1 MRVAGSWLPA
11 ATGRTGEDCVPAGL
25 SKLSGMSEDRAVEVS
40 GPLVGVKVVDAAT
53 LFAGPMVATLLADFG
68 ADVIKVEHPQG
79 DSLRSLGW
87 EKDGVSL
94 WWAVVGRNKRAVTL
108 KLSHELGRSAM
119 LRLLEDADVLIE
131 NFRPGTMERWG
142 MGWEV
147 LHELNPSLIMV
158 RVTGFGQTGP
168 YRERAGFGTLA
179 ESMSGF
185 AHINGHPDGPP
196 TLPPFALA
204 DGIAAICGAFLTAAA
219 LRRRDGGDGAG
230 QMIDLSIYEPIFWL
244 LGPQAT
250 VYDQLGI
257 VQGRSGNTAPFTAPR
272 NAYLSRDGVWLGMSA
287 SSQSTAERTIR
298 LVGRPE
304 LVEEEWFANHAGR
317 LEHQDQLDEAIGA
330 WVGERDASEVVAA
343 FGEAGAAIA
352 PMLDIAGIFQDPQ
365 FLHNETI
372 TTVEDPAIGPV
383 RMQNLVGRLSATPG
397 LVRTTGAPLGA
408 HNREILG
415 YELGYSDAHLER
427 MADEGVISRD

>member
-1 MRVAGSWLPA
+1 MEN
-11 ATGRTGEDCVPAGL
+11 GRTGEA
-25 SKLSGMSEDRAVEVS
+25 A
-40 GPLVGVKVVDAAT
+40 GPLAGVKVIDVAT
-53 LFAGPMVATLLADFG
+53 LFAGPMVATLLGDFG

-79 DSLRSLGW
+79 DSLRNLGW

-94 WWAVVGRNKRAVTL
+94 WWAVVSRNKRAVTL
-108 KLSHELGRSAM
+108 KLSHELGRDAL
-119 LRLLEDADVLIE
+119 LRLVEDADVLIE

-142 MGWEV
+142 LGWRV
-147 LHELNPSLIMV
+147 LHELNPRLIMV

-185 AHINGHPDGPP
+185 AQINGHPDGPP

-204 DGIAAICGAFLTAAA
+204 DGITAICGAFLTAAA
-219 LRRRDGGDGAG
+219 LRSRDLGDGIG

-250 VYDQLGI
+250 VYDQLGL
-257 VQGRSGNTAPFTAPR
+257 VQGRSGNRAPFTAPR

-287 SSQSTAERTIR
+287 SSQSTAERTVR

-304 LVEEEWFANHAGR
+304 LAEEEWFANHAGR
-317 LEHQDQLDEAIGA
+317 LAHQDELDAAIGG
-330 WVGERDASEVVAA
+330 WVGERDASDVVAA

-352 PMLDIAGIFQDPQ
+352 PMLDIAGIAEDPQ
-365 FLHNETI
+365 YIHNETI
-372 TTVEDPAIGPV
+372 TTVEDPVLGPV

-397 LVRTTGAPLGA
+397 KVRTTGPPLGR
-408 HNREILG
+408 HNDEILG
-415 YELGYSDAHLER
+415 GLIGYDEAHLRR
-427 MADEGVISRD
+427 MADEGVISSR

>member
-1 MRVAGSWLPA
+1 MG
-11 ATGRTGEDCVPAGL
+11 
-25 SKLSGMSEDRAVEVS
+25 EDRAKEVS
-40 GPLVGVKVVDAAT
+40 GPLAGVRVVDAAT
-53 LFAGPMVATLLADFG
+53 LFAGPMVATLLGDFG

-108 KLSHELGRSAM
+108 KLSHKLGREAM
-119 LRLLEDADVLIE
+119 LHLLKDADVLIE

-142 MGWEV
+142 LGWEV

-204 DGIAAICGAFLTAAA
+204 DGITAICGAFLTAAA
-219 LRRRDGGDGAG
+219 LRRRDEDDGTG

-257 VQGRSGNTAPFTAPR
+257 VQGRSGNAAPFTAPR

-304 LVEEEWFANHAGR
+304 LVEEEWFADHAGR
-317 LEHQDQLDEAIGA
+317 LKHQDQLDEAIGT
-330 WVGERDASEVVAA
+330 WVGERDASEVVAK

-372 TTVEDPAIGPV
+372 TTVEDPVIGPV
-383 RMQNLVGRLSATPG
+383 RMQNLVGRMSATPG
-397 LVRTTGAPLGA
+397 RVRTTGAPLGA

-415 YELGYSDAHLER
+415 DGLGYSDAHLER
-427 MADEGVISRD
+427 MADEGVISRG